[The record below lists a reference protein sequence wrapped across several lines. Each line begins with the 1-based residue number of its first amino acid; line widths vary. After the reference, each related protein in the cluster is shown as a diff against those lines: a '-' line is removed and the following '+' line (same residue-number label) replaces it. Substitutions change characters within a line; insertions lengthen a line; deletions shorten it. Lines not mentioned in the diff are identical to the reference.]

1 MTTTRTCRSRSPT
14 HLADSPRS
22 PRSPDGAASAHQA
35 NVLGAI
41 ALAVADQAA
50 QAVVTATG
58 QSVTAAA
65 ALSAL
70 HEFLDRPTLDQIRRV
85 LGLTPSGA
93 VRLID
98 RLAEAGLVTRGP
110 GADGR
115 TRSVML
121 TDAGRRAADAGAAAR
136 MTYLRES
143 LATLT
148 EAERETLDSLLGR
161 VMAAVV
167 DRKDGGAWI
176 CRHCDL
182 TGCERSSGQCPAMNA
197 AMTKHARPV

>member
-1 MTTTRTCRSRSPT
+1 M
-14 HLADSPRS
+14 ADSSHAPGS
-22 PRSPDGAASAHQA
+22 LDAEASAHQA
-35 NVLGAI
+35 NVLGAL
-41 ALAVADQAA
+41 ALAIADQTE
-50 QAVVTATG
+50 QAVVAATG

-70 HEFLDRPTLDQIRRV
+70 SEFLDRPTLDQIRRV

-98 RLAEAGLVTRGP
+98 RLAEAALVMRGP

-115 TRSVML
+115 TRSVIL
-121 TDAGRRAADAGAAAR
+121 TDAGRRAAEAGAAAR
-136 MTYLRES
+136 MAYLRGS
-143 LATLT
+143 LGTLT
-148 EAERETLDSLLGR
+148 AAERETLDHLLGR

-176 CRHCDL
+176 CRQCDL
-182 TGCERSSGQCPAMNA
+182 TGCERSSGRCPAMNA
-197 AMTKHARPV
+197 GMAKYAAPA

>member
-1 MTTTRTCRSRSPT
+1 
-14 HLADSPRS
+14 LADSSRS
-22 PRSPDGAASAHQA
+22 SRPSGSSGGEASAHQA
-35 NVLGAI
+35 NVLGAL
-41 ALAVADQAA
+41 ALAVADETA
-50 QAVVTATG
+50 QSVVTATG

-70 HEFLDRPTLDQIRRV
+70 HEFLERPTLDQIRRV

-115 TRSVML
+115 TRSVIL
-121 TDAGRRAADAGAAAR
+121 TEAGRRAAEAGAAAR
-136 MTYLRES
+136 LTYLRDS
-143 LATLT
+143 LAPLT
-148 EAERETLDSLLGR
+148 AAERETLDHLLGR

-176 CRHCDL
+176 CRQCDL
-182 TGCERSSGQCPAMNA
+182 TGCERSSGRCPAMNA
-197 AMTKHARPV
+197 ATAKYAPPS

>member
-1 MTTTRTCRSRSPT
+1 MANAPRPSRPSG
-14 HLADSPRS
+14 D
-22 PRSPDGAASAHQA
+22 DASAHQA
-35 NVLGAI
+35 NVLGAL
-41 ALAVADQAA
+41 ALAVADQTA

-58 QSVTAAA
+58 QSATAAA

-115 TRSVML
+115 TRSVIL
-121 TDAGRRAADAGAAAR
+121 TDAGRRSAEAGAAAR
-136 MTYLRES
+136 LTYLRDS

-148 EAERETLDSLLGR
+148 AAERETLDHLLGR

-182 TGCERSSGQCPAMNA
+182 TGCERSSGRCPAMNA
-197 AMTKHARPV
+197 ATVKYAPPT

>member
-1 MTTTRTCRSRSPT
+1 
-14 HLADSPRS
+14 LADSSHPPS
-22 PRSPDGAASAHQA
+22 SSASEASAHQA
-35 NVLGAI
+35 NVLGAL
-41 ALAVADQAA
+41 ALAVADQTE
-50 QAVVTATG
+50 QAVVAATG

-70 HEFLDRPTLDQIRRV
+70 SEFLDRPTLDQIRRV

-115 TRSVML
+115 TRSVIL
-121 TDAGRRAADAGAAAR
+121 TDAGRRAAEAGAAAR
-136 MTYLRES
+136 MAYLRGS

-148 EAERETLDSLLGR
+148 ATERETLDHLLGR

-176 CRHCDL
+176 CRQCDL
-182 TGCERSSGQCPAMNA
+182 TACERASGRCPAMNA
-197 AMTKHARPV
+197 ATAKYAPPA

>member
-1 MTTTRTCRSRSPT
+1 
-14 HLADSPRS
+14 LADPFG
-22 PRSPDGAASAHQA
+22 GATGAHQA
-35 NVLGAI
+35 NVLGAL
-41 ALAVADQAA
+41 ALAVADQTE
-50 QAVVTATG
+50 QAVTAATG
-58 QSVTAAA
+58 QSVTGAA

-70 HEFLDRPTLDQIRRV
+70 LEFLDRPTLDQIRRV

-115 TRSVML
+115 TRSVIL
-121 TDAGRRAADAGAAAR
+121 TEVGRRTAEAGAAAR

-143 LATLT
+143 LSTLT
-148 EAERETLDSLLGR
+148 AAERDTLDGLLAR
-161 VMAAVV
+161 VMTAVV

-176 CRHCDL
+176 CRQCDL
-182 TGCERSSGQCPAMNA
+182 TGCQRSAGHCPAMNA
-197 AMTKHARPV
+197 ATAKYSAATGTSVE

>member
-1 MTTTRTCRSRSPT
+1 
-14 HLADSPRS
+14 
-22 PRSPDGAASAHQA
+22 
-35 NVLGAI
+35 VLGAL
-41 ALAVADQAA
+41 ALAVADQTA
-50 QAVVTATG
+50 QAVVAATG

-70 HEFLDRPTLDQIRRV
+70 SEFLDRPTLDQIRRV

-98 RLAEAGLVTRGP
+98 RLADAGLVTRGP

-115 TRSVML
+115 TRSVIL
-121 TDAGRRAADAGAAAR
+121 TDAGRRAAEAGAAAR
-136 MTYLRES
+136 LTYLRDS

-148 EAERETLDSLLGR
+148 AGERETLDHLLGR

-176 CRHCDL
+176 CRQCDL
-182 TGCERSSGQCPAMNA
+182 TGCERASGRCPAMNA
-197 AMTKHARPV
+197 ATAKYAPPA

>member
-1 MTTTRTCRSRSPT
+1 M
-14 HLADSPRS
+14 
-22 PRSPDGAASAHQA
+22 
-35 NVLGAI
+35 LGAV
-41 ALAVADQAA
+41 ALAVADQTAL
-50 QAVVTATG
+50 AVVAATG

-110 GADGR
+110 GSDGR

-148 EAERETLDSLLGR
+148 AAERETLDHLLGR

-182 TGCERSSGQCPAMNA
+182 TGCERSSGHCPAMNA
-197 AMTKHARPV
+197 AMAKHARPT

>member
-1 MTTTRTCRSRSPT
+1 
-14 HLADSPRS
+14 
-22 PRSPDGAASAHQA
+22 
-35 NVLGAI
+35 VLGAV
-41 ALAVADQAA
+41 ALAVADQTA
-50 QAVVTATG
+50 QAVVAATG

-70 HEFLDRPTLDQIRRV
+70 HEFLHRPTLDQIRRV

-121 TDAGRRAADAGAAAR
+121 TEAGRRAAEAGAAAR
-136 MTYLRES
+136 LTYLRDS
-143 LATLT
+143 LTRLT
-148 EAERETLDSLLGR
+148 AAERETLDHLLGR

-167 DRKDGGAWI
+167 DRKEGGAWI

-182 TGCERSSGQCPAMNA
+182 TGCERSSGHCPAMNA
-197 AMTKHARPV
+197 AMAKQARST

>member
-1 MTTTRTCRSRSPT
+1 V
-14 HLADSPRS
+14 ADKP
-22 PRSPDGAASAHQA
+22 GEGASAHQA
-35 NVLGAI
+35 NVLGAL
-41 ALAVADQAA
+41 ALAVADQTA
-50 QAVVTATG
+50 QAVVAATG

-121 TDAGRRAADAGAAAR
+121 TEAGRRAAEAGAAAR
-136 MTYLRES
+136 LTYLRGS
-143 LATLT
+143 LTTLT
-148 EAERETLDSLLGR
+148 AAERGTLDHLLGR

-167 DRKDGGAWI
+167 DRKEGGAWI

-182 TGCERSSGQCPAMNA
+182 TGCERSSGHCPAMNA
-197 AMTKHARPV
+197 AMPRQTRSA